1 MVTENSV
8 GKLLRPDGGQRE
20 PQLFRLC
27 YGAVCPLGVA
37 AFQGALAFQGVLD
50 ASAIQLLE
58 PEARFARSIT
68 SIQI

>member
-1 MVTENSV
+1 LVGTGGFSWSLNQTEANQS
-8 GKLLRPDGGQRE
+8 LSYFACAMAL
-20 PQLFRLC
+20 
-27 YGAVCPLGVA
+27 CPLGVA